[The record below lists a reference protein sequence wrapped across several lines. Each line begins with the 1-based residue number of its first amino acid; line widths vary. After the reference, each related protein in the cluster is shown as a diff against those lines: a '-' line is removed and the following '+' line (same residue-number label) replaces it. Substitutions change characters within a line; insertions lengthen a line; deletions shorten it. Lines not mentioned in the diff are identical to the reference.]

1 MFPPAPSNFSVIVP
15 AWRVRSDLASLFPSF
30 FLSFFL
36 SFSFS
41 FSVLSVSSVVKN
53 LRSCLDLVGVLPSF
67 FLSFLLSFFLCAL
80 GVLRGEKSSF
90 LPRHLRSLS
99 GCSVTSVVML
109 LPFSSLPTSAP
120 SANSKRAERPDF
132 FLRAEFW
139 CVAQTCHSACPE
151 RSRRERSGPIF
162 SVAPL
167 FGPSGLSSLCHP
179 DRSNGAFCRCG
190 VEGSRHILQNLAL
203 LPLFVLRLLNSG
215 SCFLI
220 ADIRS
225 LITFFSAPL
234 RYLYSLS

>member
-67 FLSFLLSFFLCAL
+67 FLSFFLCAL

-139 CVAQTCHSACPE
+139 CVAQTCH
-151 RSRRERSGPIF
+151 
-162 SVAPL
+162 
-167 FGPSGLSSLCHP
+167 P

-190 VEGSRHILQNLAL
+190 VEGPRHILQNLAL
-203 LPLFVLRLLNSG
+203 LPLFVFRLSNSG
-215 SCFLI
+215 SCFLV
-220 ADIRS
+220 ADIRL

-234 RYLYSLS
+234 RYLYSFS